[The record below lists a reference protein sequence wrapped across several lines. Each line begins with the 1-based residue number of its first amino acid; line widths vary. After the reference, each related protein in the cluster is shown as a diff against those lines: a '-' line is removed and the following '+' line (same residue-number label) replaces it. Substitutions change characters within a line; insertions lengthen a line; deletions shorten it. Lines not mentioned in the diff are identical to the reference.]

1 MNDYTTFETELRL
14 DNDDDIQVE
23 ITYDVDADFYD
34 AINIISVKEQKG
46 NTWVEIDLSNSE
58 LLECETLAMQDN
70 ESNTERAYFAAND
83 YYPEDRD

>member
-14 DNDDDIQVE
+14 DNDGDVQVK

-70 ESNTERAYFAAND
+70 ENNTERAYFAAND
-83 YYPEDRD
+83 YYPEDKD